1 MRRKNIVYINL
12 FYRTYINISQSKLSL
27 GNATM
32 GNGRLQSEGVILL
45 NYDFKEFN
53 AVTVFRK
60 EGGRQHNPWE
70 ISQKIVGKIQ
80 EKQDEPLDFFGHVNK
95 ARKQIKKILTTQN
108 KSDLI
113 INCIWQKEKER
124 NQENLPQVSVLE
136 DGLCCVAIFLC
147 RY

>member
-70 ISQKIVGKIQ
+70 IS
-80 EKQDEPLDFFGHVNK
+80 
-95 ARKQIKKILTTQN
+95 
-108 KSDLI
+108 
-113 INCIWQKEKER
+113 
-124 NQENLPQVSVLE
+124 
-136 DGLCCVAIFLC
+136 
-147 RY
+147 